1 MDVILIAAISQDG
14 YIAHHSQEKITWS
27 KDLYLF
33 KKQTMGWPV
42 IMGSNTFGCIQK
54 ELKGRDIVVAHRNDD
69 PGEVLAKLNSKKCF
83 IAGGG
88 KTNSRFSPYLTHL
101 YITPHPLIFGDGVQ
115 LFFEKPCK
123 MDLILES
130 TVPIK
135 GEKFLYQF
143 QYRVNSDLR
152 HNT

>member
-54 ELKGRDIVVAHRNDD
+54 ELKGMKIIDNFDNTTEIEFLRVSQNVNINEAIFLFNTPEDIDVIRN
-69 PGEVLAKLNSKKCF
+69 
-83 IAGGG
+83 
-88 KTNSRFSPYLTHL
+88 
-101 YITPHPLIFGDGVQ
+101 
-115 LFFEKPCK
+115 
-123 MDLILES
+123 
-130 TVPIK
+130 
-135 GEKFLYQF
+135 
-143 QYRVNSDLR
+143 
-152 HNT
+152 